1 MIGVVKPTL
10 EEVVALLWAWV
21 TKVLLGLENFW
32 AKALQLIAL
41 PHCLAIT
48 LILCGQE
55 EIE

>member
-21 TKVLLGLENFW
+21 TKVLLGLENCW